1 MGLMV
6 TLEMELDPSKRD
18 FLTLGFARRRRG
30 SGQPPRY
37 RREVPL
43 SQPEPPERSRLRLTR
58 RQAIMIGGAAI
69 AGSSIAA
76 LLRPW
81 DWFISPT
88 EQSEVKYPSPN
99 PYQNWERYHNSTFP
113 SQAILEIGQNIADT
127 LEYPGFKQAGELLVL
142 SQKYPERL
150 QQLIPLYAGSK
161 PLQLRLTNLV
171 RTAGAIAMLNIEA
184 SGIGVDVKVT
194 DRKSG
199 RRINI
204 VLGKFGKI
212 TSPLSIDLDN
222 GISFAP
228 DIVKKLMIVKEIS
241 HLFFMRQ
248 HQDLIANEIMSRFD
262 IDTSNLAD
270 LATQLQA
277 NAYSE
282 LVPKGIDFGDLYKNA
297 FADLDGAA
305 HWYILPSFGKM
316 KSQGLFSPQDLR
328 VLSTIDRIFEAAKSS
343 GLLIDQGQGTFV
355 WQEGV
360 GPFHPLWLTLVR
372 PLWGGV

>member
-1 MGLMV
+1 MAM
-6 TLEMELDPSKRD
+6 LEMELDPSKRD

-37 RREVPL
+37 RKTPL
-43 SQPEPPERSRLRLTR
+43 SQPQPPDMGGFRLTR
-58 RQAIMIGGAAI
+58 RQLIIGGTVI
-69 AGSSIAA
+69 AGTTLAT

-88 EQSEVKYPSPN
+88 EQSEVKYPN

-113 SQAILEIGQNIADT
+113 YQAILEIGQNMANT
-127 LEYPGFKQAGELLVL
+127 LEYPGFKQAGELLVI
-142 SQKYPERL
+142 SQKHPERL

-184 SGIGVDVKVT
+184 SWIGVDVKVT

-199 RRINI
+199 RRTNI
-204 VLGKFGKI
+204 VLGKFGRT

-270 LATQLQA
+270 LAAQLQA
-277 NAYSE
+277 NAYNE
-282 LVPKGIDFGDLYKNA
+282 PVPKGIDFGDLYKNA

-328 VLSTIDRIFEAAKSS
+328 VLSTNDRIFETAKSS
-343 GLLIDQGQGTFV
+343 GLLINQGQGTFV

-372 PLWGGV
+372 PLWEGG